1 MIYCILFMKLHS
13 KTETISSHQVAT
25 D

>member
-1 MIYCILFMKLHS
+1 MKLHS